1 MNDKQLITAQDMLS
15 VTFLGGNIDE
25 DKLNPCILDAQ
36 DYKLRE
42 TLGDTLYNK
51 VLDDY
56 FNGVLSG
63 YYLTLYNDY
72 IKRFL
77 ISQSAVEFLLIAGYQ
92 VTNGGIYKH
101 VPQNSQVADL
111 TEENNLVKN
120 QKMKAEVNEERLL
133 RYLCLNLANFPEY
146 VYYYE
151 NVVNPI
157 KNPSKGGF
165 SFL

>member
-1 MNDKQLITAQDMLS
+1 MNDKLLITAQDMLT

-25 DKLNPCILDAQ
+25 AKLNPCILDAQ

-42 TLGDTLYNK
+42 TLGDELYNK
-51 VLDDY
+51 ILLDY
-56 FNGVLSG
+56 FGGNLSG

-77 ISQSAVEFLLIAGYQ
+77 VSQSAVEFLLIAGYQ

-101 VPQNSQVADL
+101 VPQNSQTVGTVA
-111 TEENNLVKN
+111 ENSLVKN
-120 QKMKAEVNEERLL
+120 MKMKAEVGEERLL
-133 RYLCLNLANFPEY
+133 RYLCLNLAEFPEY
-146 VYYYE
+146 VYQYE
-151 NVVNPI
+151 NIVNPI

>member
-1 MNDKQLITAQDMLS
+1 MNTKQLISAQDMLT

-36 DYKLRE
+36 DSKLRE

-51 VLDDY
+51 ILTDSD
-56 FNGVLSG
+56 NGNLSG
-63 YYLTLYNDY
+63 YYLTLFNDF
-72 IKRFL
+72 IKQYL
-77 ISQSAVEFLLIAGYQ
+77 IAQAAVEFLLIAAYQ

-101 VPQNSQVADL
+101 VPQNSQTAESSDI
-111 TEENNLVKN
+111 NYLVKN
-120 QKMKAEVNEERLL
+120 QKAKSEVYEERLI
-133 RYLCLNLANFPEY
+133 RYLCKNLTNFPEY
-146 VYYYE
+146 IYHYE

-157 KNPSKGGF
+157 NNPSKGGF